1 VSQGAG
7 PVNAT
12 LGGRP
17 LARTLLRRNA
27 AQHFAAAKRELA
39 LSDAKKTG
47 PVTIKKYANRRLY
60 NTATSS
66 YVTLDHLSDMVRKG
80 TEFAVYD
87 AKSGEDITRSVL
99 AQIIFEEENKEG
111 QNLLPVD
118 FLRQLI
124 RFYGDSMQGMIPSYL
139 QMSLQMFAQQQDQ
152 LRTTALDAMTGKT
165 PVALMEDQLRANMA
179 MFQKAWGMFT
189 PFSAASA
196 AASPPPPAA
205 PKADDMAELKAQL
218 SAMQKRLDAMEKG

>member
-1 VSQGAG
+1 MS
-7 PVNAT
+7 
-12 LGGRP
+12 
-17 LARTLLRRNA
+17 
-27 AQHFAAAKRELA
+27 E
-39 LSDAKKTG
+39 AKKQG

-66 YVTLDHLSDMVRKG
+66 YVTLDHLSEMVRKG

-124 RFYGDSMQGMIPSYL
+124 RFYGDSMQGMLPSYL

-152 LRTTALDAMTGKT
+152 LRATALDAMTGKT

-189 PFSAASA
+189 PFSAA
-196 AASPPPPAA
+196 ASPPPTAPSSPAA
-205 PKADDMAELKAQL
+205 RGDDMADLKAQL
-218 SAMQKRLDAMEKG
+218 AAMQKRLDAMDKG